1 MGDPLSGPSSSAL
14 PAAAEWIQG
23 TLLGSLATTIA
34 VIAIAWIGLGML
46 TGRIDLRRG
55 ATVVLGCFVL
65 FGAPTI
71 AAGLMRLGDA
81 GGPASV
87 PVVVAAPPPPPKMSP
102 SPAPYD
108 PYAGASVP
116 AR

>member
-1 MGDPLSGPSSSAL
+1 MGDPLSGPSTSAL
-14 PAAAEWIQG
+14 VTAAEWIQG
-23 TLLGSLATTIA
+23 TLLGTLATTIA

-81 GGPASV
+81 SGTRAAEPIAL
-87 PVVVAAPPPPPKMSP
+87 APPAPIVTP
-102 SPAPYD
+102 SPVPYD

-116 AR
+116 VR

>member
-14 PAAAEWIQG
+14 VAAAEWIQG
-23 TLLGSLATTIA
+23 TLLGTLATTIA

-55 ATVVLGCFVL
+55 ATIVLGCFVL

-81 GGPASV
+81 SV
-87 PVVVAAPPPPPKMSP
+87 GRAAEPIAPAPPAPIVTLSP
-102 SPAPYD
+102 VPYD

-116 AR
+116 DR